1 MDIDH
6 KILVYFILSI
16 NKIIITMGLVSDRQR
31 NETMDFIKI
40 LGYNIRYIKIDKVN
54 SDETIILLHGIGAS
68 AERWSELVP
77 FLDNYNIIIPD
88 IIGFGYS
95 EKPRIEYNIDLFVK
109 FLDELF
115 LKFEIRNPIIM
126 GSSFGGQLILEYYF
140 RHKDFFKKMILV
152 SPAGTQE
159 RPTLALRQYTYSC
172 LYPTRENTERAFKM
186 MSHNNHTVKDSMIKD
201 FINRMKQPN
210 AKHSFVSTLLALR
223 KNSDLQ
229 DNLREI
235 KIPTLVIWG
244 KEDNTIPVENIE
256 YFRDIPFVK
265 THIMDDCGHVPFVE
279 KPLEFYK
286 IVKEFIEP

>member
-1 MDIDH
+1 MG
-6 KILVYFILSI
+6 
-16 NKIIITMGLVSDRQR
+16 ITIRMSLVSDEER
-31 NETMDFIKI
+31 NETMDFINI

-54 SDETIILLHGIGAS
+54 SNETMILLHGIGAS

-77 FLDNYNIIIPD
+77 LIDNYNIIIPD

-95 EKPRIEYNIDLFVK
+95 EKPRIEYNIDLFVR

-115 LKFEIRNPIIM
+115 LKFEVKNPIM
-126 GSSFGGQLILEYYF
+126 VGSSFGGQLILEYYF
-140 RHKDFFKKMILV
+140 RHKEFFKKMILV

-159 RPTLALRQYTYSC
+159 RPTLALRQYTYSS

-186 MSHNNHTVKDSMIKD
+186 MSHNNQQVKDSTIKD

-229 DNLREI
+229 DNLKEI

-244 KEDNTIPVENIE
+244 ENDTTIPVENIE

-265 THIMDDCGHVPFVE
+265 THIMEGCGHVPFVE
-279 KPLEFYK
+279 NPIEFYK
-286 IVKEFIEP
+286 IAKKFIES

>member
-1 MDIDH
+1 M
-6 KILVYFILSI
+6 S
-16 NKIIITMGLVSDRQR
+16 LVSDEER
-31 NETMDFIKI
+31 NETMDFINI

-54 SDETIILLHGIGAS
+54 SNETIILLHGIGAS

-77 FLDNYNIIIPD
+77 FIDNYNVIIPD

-95 EKPRIEYNIDLFVK
+95 EKPRIEYNIDLFVR

-115 LKFEIRNPIIM
+115 LKFEVKNPIM
-126 GSSFGGQLILEYYF
+126 VGSSFGGQLILEYHF
-140 RHKDFFKKMILV
+140 RHKEFFKKMILV

-159 RPTLALRQYTYSC
+159 RPTLALRQYTYSS

-186 MSHNNHTVKDSMIKD
+186 MSHNNQQIKDSTIKD
-201 FINRMKQPN
+201 FMNRMKQPN

-229 DNLREI
+229 DNLKEI

-244 KEDNTIPVENIE
+244 ENDTTIPIENME
-256 YFRDIPFVK
+256 YFRGIPFVK
-265 THIMDDCGHVPFVE
+265 THIMEGCGHVPFVE
-279 KPLEFYK
+279 NPLEFYK
-286 IVKEFIEP
+286 IVKKFIES

>member
-1 MDIDH
+1 M
-6 KILVYFILSI
+6 
-16 NKIIITMGLVSDRQR
+16 NLVSDEQR
-31 NETMDFIKI
+31 NEIMDFVNIM
-40 LGYNIRYIKIDKVN
+40 GYNIRYIKIDKAN

-77 FLDNYNIIIPD
+77 FLDNCNIIIPD

-115 LKFEIRNPIIM
+115 LKFKIRNPIVI

-140 RHKDFFKKMILV
+140 RHKDFFKKMILI

-159 RPTLALRQYTYSC
+159 RPTLALRQYTYSS

-186 MSHNNHTVKDSMIKD
+186 MSHSNHKVNESLIKD

-229 DNLREI
+229 DNIREI

-244 KEDNTIPVENIE
+244 KDDTTIPVENIE

-265 THIMDDCGHVPFVE
+265 TCIMDDCGHVPFVE
-279 KPLEFYK
+279 KPLEFYEIIK
-286 IVKEFIEP
+286 KFIES

>member
-1 MDIDH
+1 MG
-6 KILVYFILSI
+6 
-16 NKIIITMGLVSDRQR
+16 ITIRMSLVSDEER
-31 NETMDFIKI
+31 NETMDFINI

-54 SDETIILLHGIGAS
+54 SNETMILLHGIGAS

-77 FLDNYNIIIPD
+77 LIDNYNMIIPD

-95 EKPRIEYNIDLFVK
+95 EKPRIEYNIDLFVR

-115 LKFEIRNPIIM
+115 LKFEVKNPIM
-126 GSSFGGQLILEYYF
+126 VGSSFGGQLILEYYF
-140 RHKDFFKKMILV
+140 RHKEFFKKMILV

-159 RPTLALRQYTYSC
+159 RPTLALRQYTYSS

-186 MSHNNHTVKDSMIKD
+186 MSHNNQQVKDSTIKD

-229 DNLREI
+229 DNLKEI

-244 KEDNTIPVENIE
+244 ENDTTIPVENIE

-265 THIMDDCGHVPFVE
+265 THIMEGCGHVPFVE
-279 KPLEFYK
+279 NPIEFYK
-286 IVKEFIEP
+286 IAKKFIES

>member
-1 MDIDH
+1 MG
-6 KILVYFILSI
+6 
-16 NKIIITMGLVSDRQR
+16 ITIRMSLVSDEER
-31 NETMDFIKI
+31 NETMDFINI

-54 SDETIILLHGIGAS
+54 SNETMILLHGIGAS
-68 AERWSELVP
+68 AERWSELFP
-77 FLDNYNIIIPD
+77 LLDDYNVIIPD

-95 EKPRIEYNIDLFVK
+95 EKPRIEYNIGLFVR

-115 LKFEIRNPIIM
+115 LKFEVKNPIM
-126 GSSFGGQLILEYYF
+126 VGSSFGGQLILEYYF
-140 RHKDFFKKMILV
+140 RHKEFFKKMILV

-159 RPTLALRQYTYSC
+159 RPTLALRQYTYSS

-186 MSHNNHTVKDSMIKD
+186 MSHNNQQVKDSTIKD

-229 DNLREI
+229 DNLKEI

-244 KEDNTIPVENIE
+244 ENDTTIPVENIE

-265 THIMDDCGHVPFVE
+265 THIIEGCGHVPFVE
-279 KPLEFYK
+279 NPIEFYK
-286 IVKEFIEP
+286 IAKKFIES

>member
-1 MDIDH
+1 MG
-6 KILVYFILSI
+6 
-16 NKIIITMGLVSDRQR
+16 ITIRMSLVSDEER
-31 NETMDFIKI
+31 NETMDFINI

-54 SDETIILLHGIGAS
+54 SNETMILLHGIGAS

-77 FLDNYNIIIPD
+77 LIDNYNIIIPD

-95 EKPRIEYNIDLFVK
+95 EKPRIEYNIGLFVR

-115 LKFEIRNPIIM
+115 LKFEVKNPIM
-126 GSSFGGQLILEYYF
+126 VGSSFGGQLILEYYF
-140 RHKDFFKKMILV
+140 RHKEFFKKMILV

-159 RPTLALRQYTYSC
+159 RPTLALRQYTYSS

-186 MSHNNHTVKDSMIKD
+186 MSHNNQQVKDSTIKD

-229 DNLREI
+229 DNLKEI
-235 KIPTLVIWG
+235 KIPTLVIWR
-244 KEDNTIPVENIE
+244 ENDTTIPVENIE

-265 THIMDDCGHVPFVE
+265 THIMEGCGHVPFVE
-279 KPLEFYK
+279 NPIEFYK
-286 IVKEFIEP
+286 IAKKFIES

>member
-1 MDIDH
+1 
-6 KILVYFILSI
+6 
-16 NKIIITMGLVSDRQR
+16 
-31 NETMDFIKI
+31 MDFVQV
-40 LGYNIRYIKIDKVN
+40 LGYQIRYIKITNPKSN
-54 SDETIILLHGIGAS
+54 KTIVLLHGLGAS
-68 AERWSELVP
+68 ADRWSELLP
-77 FLDNYNIIIPD
+77 LLKDYNVIVPD

-95 EKPRIEYNIDLFVK
+95 DKPLIHYDIPFFLK
-109 FLDELF
+109 FLDEF
-115 LKFEIRNPIIM
+115 FYKLKIINPIGI

-140 RHKDFFKKMILV
+140 RNKDFFKKMILI

-159 RPTLALRQYTYSC
+159 RPTLALRQYTYSS

-186 MSHNNHTVKDSMIKD
+186 MSHSNHKVNESLIKD

-229 DNLREI
+229 DNIREI

-244 KEDNTIPVENIE
+244 KDDTTIPVENIE

-265 THIMDDCGHVPFVE
+265 TCIMDDCGHVPFVE
-279 KPLEFYK
+279 KPIEFYK
-286 IVKEFIEP
+286 IIKKFIES

>member
-1 MDIDH
+1 
-6 KILVYFILSI
+6 
-16 NKIIITMGLVSDRQR
+16 
-31 NETMDFIKI
+31 
-40 LGYNIRYIKIDKVN
+40 
-54 SDETIILLHGIGAS
+54 
-68 AERWSELVP
+68 
-77 FLDNYNIIIPD
+77 
-88 IIGFGYS
+88 
-95 EKPRIEYNIDLFVK
+95 
-109 FLDELF
+109 
-115 LKFEIRNPIIM
+115 
-126 GSSFGGQLILEYYF
+126 
-140 RHKDFFKKMILV
+140 
-152 SPAGTQE
+152 
-159 RPTLALRQYTYSC
+159 
-172 LYPTRENTERAFKM
+172 
-186 MSHNNHTVKDSMIKD
+186 MSYNNHTVKDSMIKD